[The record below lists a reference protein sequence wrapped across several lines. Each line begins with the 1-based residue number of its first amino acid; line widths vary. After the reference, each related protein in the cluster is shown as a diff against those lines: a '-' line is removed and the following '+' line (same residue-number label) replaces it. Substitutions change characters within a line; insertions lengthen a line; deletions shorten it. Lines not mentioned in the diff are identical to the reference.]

1 MSVPPPPGLNYLAAI
16 QPALIDIMIGHTFTV
31 ILIPLL
37 IAMFY
42 FSNEHSRRQ
51 PIFILNV
58 LNVCLAFSVG
68 IMGDSRAVNTMLSPT
83 HPYPVSYDIIMGAL
97 GAVQTIFVDTIL
109 LFRICSVYP
118 PRYIAWQRFVVL
130 VSLPV
135 LLKVA
140 RVINLSLF
148 IAALI
153 RAAKGPNAE
162 AVLAALWVAAPYLKI
177 EWFAQLVDNIYA
189 SSVFL
194 WTLWSKRKNKHGS
207 ISTHSA
213 LVSFR
218 MRLQTLFWIALSN
231 FIIPALFSV
240 AQIIVI
246 YCEVDPVVI
255 NQIILANTSIAVIGV
270 VFATVWAGSVNRQ
283 IAQSDAKPAADVE
296 KSGVMHFATRGT
308 YPTHDELHMT
318 YQLPAISGLQDAI
331 YDEFGQSD
339 SERNGLLK
347 SLLALGL

>member
-1 MSVPPPPGLNYLAAI
+1 
-16 QPALIDIMIGHTFTV
+16 
-31 ILIPLL
+31 
-37 IAMFY
+37 
-42 FSNEHSRRQ
+42 
-51 PIFILNV
+51 
-58 LNVCLAFSVG
+58 
-68 IMGDSRAVNTMLSPT
+68 MGT
-83 HPYPVSYDIIMGAL
+83 L

-118 PRYIAWQRFVVL
+118 LRYLTWQRFVLL

-140 RVINLSLF
+140 RVINLFLF
-148 IAALI
+148 IAALT

-162 AVLAALWVAAPYLKI
+162 ATLAALWAAAPYLKI

-194 WTLWSKRKNKHGS
+194 WALWSKRKDKQGS
-207 ISTHSA
+207 VTGN
-213 LVSFR
+213 VKFSFR

-246 YCEVDPVVI
+246 YREVNPVVI

-270 VFATVWAGSVNRQ
+270 VFATVWAGSVNRR
-283 IAQSDAKPAADVE
+283 IARSDIKPAADVE
-296 KSGVMHFATRGT
+296 KIGVMHFATRDT
-308 YPTHDELHMT
+308 NHPTHDELHMN
-318 YQLPAISGLQDAI
+318 YQLPAISGQDSI
-331 YDEFGQSD
+331 YDEFRQSD
-339 SERNGLLK
+339 SERNGSSLK
-347 SLLALGL
+347 